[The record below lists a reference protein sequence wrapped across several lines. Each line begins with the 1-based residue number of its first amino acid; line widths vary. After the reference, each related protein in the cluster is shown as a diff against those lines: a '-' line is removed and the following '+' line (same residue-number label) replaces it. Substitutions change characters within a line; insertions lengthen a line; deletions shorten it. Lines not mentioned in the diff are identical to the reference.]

1 MADVGPDNSETKST
15 QMKRKNG
22 MNRISVTKCVW
33 TFVAVTAVT
42 GCQSWSLQKTAPKST
57 PVTDA
62 LREAASQPVE
72 VSEEQVLNELIPP
85 ASAVVSPPPEVR
97 FDVNVSGV
105 SARQFFLSLMKDTPY
120 NIVLAPGVDGKIT
133 LHLRNVTVPQ
143 VMNIVRDVYGYE
155 YRFERGV
162 YTILP
167 IQPRTEIFPLE
178 YINLKR
184 LGRSRTQV
192 NSGQASSGQQ
202 GAIVGAAAGSSFSG
216 TASRNQGGG
225 QAVQTPRST
234 EIETQTDADV
244 WHELE
249 KTLRILVADS
259 KGAQVIVSP
268 QAGIVVVRAEP
279 KALRL
284 VRDFLQMSERNLSR
298 QVILRA
304 RVLEVTLN
312 HGQETGIDWR
322 SFGIVNSNNILN
334 LSQLGQPVAANN
346 ANSPLQGIFSAVYQ
360 KSDFTAVLELL
371 QTQGRVRVLSSPQIA
386 TLNNQKAV
394 IKVGTDEFFV
404 TDVSTTTVAGTA
416 TSAITPDVTLT
427 PFFSGIALDVTPQI
441 SRNGDVILHIHPS
454 VSEVRD
460 QTKVLKLGDDEF
472 TLPLAIS
479 SVRESDTIVRAKSG
493 QIVIIGGLM
502 QEKVVDDKAGTPGLS
517 DVPVVGRLFEQ
528 SKKTVQKSELVILLK
543 AEVVQPDT
551 WQEYLNETATR
562 MEKLET
568 H

>member
-1 MADVGPDNSETKST
+1 MTA
-15 QMKRKNG
+15 MLA
-22 MNRISVTKCVW
+22 
-33 TFVAVTAVT
+33 VA
-42 GCQSWSLQKTAPKST
+42 GCQSWSVHEPTTKAT
-57 PVTDA
+57 PAADI
-62 LREAASQPVE
+62 LRNAASQQQI
-72 VSEEQVLNELIPP
+72 SEAQVLDELVPP
-85 ASAVVSPPPEVR
+85 AQTVATPPPETR
-97 FDVNVSGV
+97 FDVNVDSV
-105 SARQFFLSLMKDTPY
+105 PARQFFLSLMKETPY
-120 NIVLAPGVDGKIT
+120 NVVLAPGVDGKIT
-133 LHLRNVTVPQ
+133 LHLRGVTVPQ
-143 VMNIVRDVYGYE
+143 VMDIVRDVYGYE

-184 LGRSRTQV
+184 LGRSSTQV

-202 GAIVGAAAGSSFSG
+202 GGVVGAASGSAFSG
-216 TASRNQGGG
+216 TAGRSQKTG
-225 QAVQTPRST
+225 QSIQTPRST

-244 WHELE
+244 WKELE

-259 KGAQVIVSP
+259 KGAQVVVSP
-268 QAGIVVVRAEP
+268 QAGVVVVRAEP
-279 KALRL
+279 RALRL
-284 VRDFLQMSERNLSR
+284 VRDYLHMSEKNLSR

-322 SFGIVNSNNILN
+322 SFGIVNSNNTLN
-334 LSQLGQPVAANN
+334 LAQLGQPVASNN
-346 ANSPLQGIFSAVYQ
+346 ANNPLQGIFSAVYQ

-371 QTQGRVRVLSSPQIA
+371 RTQGKVRVLSSPQIS

-416 TSAITPDVTLT
+416 TSTITPDVTLT

-441 SRNGDVILHIHPS
+441 SRRGDVILHIHPS

-502 QEKVVDDKAGTPGLS
+502 QEKTVDDTAGAPGLS
-517 DVPVVGRLFEQ
+517 DVPVLGRLFEQ
-528 SKKTVQKSELVILLK
+528 RKKQVQKSELVILLK

-551 WQEYLNETATR
+551 WQQYLSESADR
-562 MEKLET
+562 IEQLET